1 MYLFRIIYKNLEV
14 WSNWN
19 VIFIWLN
26 LILIKMKWFNFS
38 FFIIELDNNKDFFY
52 WKVNYIVFIEKL
64 M

>member
-1 MYLFRIIYKNLEV
+1 MYMFRIIYKNLEV